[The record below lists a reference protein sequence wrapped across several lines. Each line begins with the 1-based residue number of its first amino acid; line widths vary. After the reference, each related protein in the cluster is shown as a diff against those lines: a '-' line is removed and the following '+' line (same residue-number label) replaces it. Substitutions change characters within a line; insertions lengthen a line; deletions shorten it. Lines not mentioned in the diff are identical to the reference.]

1 MHLFTNEVLFYC
13 LLACLL
19 TCLFALLC
27 LLFCCFEII
36 TNNLNGK
43 IKQRS
48 LCCPSPK
55 LAFEMWS
62 KLQIPGENCAGQSIL
77 LKVFLKC
84 GNRMLLIILEC
95 GIFWRMPQQP
105 MEDYYFILWCFSWG
119 RLVVTPNV
127 PQLLTVCTPQSFF
140 YFVLI
145 LCHLILLTLCLH
157 LNYNHLFS

>member
-48 LCCPSPK
+48 LCWPSSK

-84 GNRMLLIILEC
+84 TWQQNVTYHLGMRYLLK
-95 GIFWRMPQQP
+95 
-105 MEDYYFILWCFSWG
+105 
-119 RLVVTPNV
+119 NV
-127 PQLLTVCTPQSFF
+127 STAYGGLLF
-140 YFVLI
+140 YFMVLF
-145 LCHLILLTLCLH
+145 LGKTCCNPQRSTTANGMYTTLIVLFCFNFVAFNFINSLLAFKL
-157 LNYNHLFS
+157 